1 MNRKDHALVVA
12 LLAFSSAA
20 AAGQNKCNAA
30 PPTGTC
36 PAPAAPVQVWCAG
49 NNTAS
54 TCAGGTS
61 WIGFDTSNPAS
72 GSWSG
77 QFEGID
83 AGGLLT
89 SKLVPR
95 PQPDPNGAVGP
106 TNASGVGQYL
116 ELAGNFVQAFDRTTG
131 NGVFS
136 NKPNSVAAPQQA
148 HQFVCSGWFAI
159 LQKRFLG
166 WHRNL

>member
-83 AGGLLT
+83 AGGLANLQACST
-89 SKLVPR
+89 TATR
-95 PQPDPNGAVGP
+95 PKRCRGPDQCERSWPISRAC
-106 TNASGVGQYL
+106 
-116 ELAGNFVQAFDRTTG
+116 R
-131 NGVFS
+131 
-136 NKPNSVAAPQQA
+136 
-148 HQFVCSGWFAI
+148 QFCSS
-159 LQKRFLG
+159 L
-166 WHRNL
+166 